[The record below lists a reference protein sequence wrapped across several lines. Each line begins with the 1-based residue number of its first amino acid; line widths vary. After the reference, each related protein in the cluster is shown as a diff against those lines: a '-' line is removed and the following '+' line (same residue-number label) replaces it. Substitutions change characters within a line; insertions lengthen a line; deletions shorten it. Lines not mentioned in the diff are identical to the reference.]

1 MPVIALGSSRPVG
14 QQCGSALP
22 AERKDNCVIKVQ
34 GSDTHFMDI
43 LPRLIFF
50 VVNKGSDDI
59 ALGYFRP
66 LQDVWITYALETAIS
81 SNCISYNNPSIGRGL
96 KSVSTID
103 TKQLLYSGMDKK
115 VSVISTPSF
124 SPKFKFNSN
133 SKGQSQDIIIV
144 AVRQGAMWK
153 VLCLQASR
161 LQSGCQSTA
170 VEQYTLQ
177 AVAYSLSWNILYF
190 IGIF

>member
-66 LQDVWITYALETAIS
+66 LQDV
-81 SNCISYNNPSIGRGL
+81 
-96 KSVSTID
+96 
-103 TKQLLYSGMDKK
+103 
-115 VSVISTPSF
+115 
-124 SPKFKFNSN
+124 
-133 SKGQSQDIIIV
+133 
-144 AVRQGAMWK
+144 
-153 VLCLQASR
+153 
-161 LQSGCQSTA
+161 
-170 VEQYTLQ
+170 
-177 AVAYSLSWNILYF
+177 
-190 IGIF
+190 